1 MPPEIYNRFME
12 PRITWHLTT
21 VPSDEGITLH
31 AYAAKY
37 YDEHHQ
43 VIMHGVGSTVGHAL
57 EDLYRHLDQL
67 GYDRSKLPTPEPE
80 TVEEEG

>member
-1 MPPEIYNRFME
+1 MN
-12 PRITWHLTT
+12 PRITWKLTT

-37 YDEHHQ
+37 FDEQGQ
-43 VIMHGVGSTVGHAL
+43 VIMHGVGSTVEQAL

-67 GYDRSKLPTPEPE
+67 GYNRSELPTPQPE
-80 TVEEEG
+80 AAEEG